1 MIRFGM
7 KGYQIMDLNKIIFLT
22 FFGFSS
28 FLNSIIFSQSIHI
41 NFLDGSISAFN
52 LVDVSKLTFNS
63 NLMNLHLNNGTVY
76 SWNVSTIQ
84 HYRYDETSLVVEE
97 LESNLKLWSVELFP
111 NPISSVLKVQ
121 LNLLEYDEISI
132 DFFDIEG
139 KLLVHRNADKYDIG
153 EYNHSFDLSNLT
165 EGTYFCRLSG
175 LQNSTT
181 TKFIKN

>member
-1 MIRFGM
+1 MIRFGK
-7 KGYQIMDLNKIIFLT
+7 KGYQILDLSKIVFLT

-28 FLNSIIFSQSIHI
+28 FLNSSIFSQSIHI
-41 NFLDGSISAFN
+41 NFLDGSISSFN

-63 NLMNLHLNNGTVY
+63 NLMNLQLNNGTVY

-84 HYRYDETSLVVEE
+84 HYRYDETSLLVEE
-97 LESNLKLWSVELFP
+97 LESNLKSWSVELFP
-111 NPISSVLKVQ
+111 NPISSILMVQ

-139 KLLVHRNADKYDIG
+139 KLLLHSKAEMYDKG
-153 EYNHSFDLSNLT
+153 EYHHSFDLSNLT

-175 LQNSTT
+175 LQNSKT